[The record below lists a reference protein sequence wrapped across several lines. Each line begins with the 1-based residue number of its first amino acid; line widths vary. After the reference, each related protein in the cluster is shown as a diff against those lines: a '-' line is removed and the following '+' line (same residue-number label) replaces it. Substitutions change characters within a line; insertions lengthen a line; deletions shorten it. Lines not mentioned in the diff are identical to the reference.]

1 MLKEELITHVKSS
14 INQLNWK
21 YQQVIILR
29 YYNNLT
35 FNEIATSLKVN
46 SNKVYVWHM
55 RAKTY
60 I

>member
-1 MLKEELITHVKSS
+1 M
-14 INQLNWK
+14 NQLNWK

-55 RAKTY
+55 RVKTY